1 MNIDLRAKRQFL
13 AKAASHYAEV
23 AYLDHLVANELDK
36 RLDVIKFQPNVIL
49 NYGAKDNYSVD
60 FLRRRYSEA
69 DIFSVEVSENFF
81 ELSRMPMNLVAE
93 GEMLPIKKAS
103 VDLIFSNLMLHS
115 ANEFQK
121 LLLDFRRIL
130 KPNGL
135 LFFSMLGRDTLK
147 ELRECFLQV
156 SPYPHIH
163 DYFDMHDVGD
173 SLLKNQFSDPVMD
186 MEQITINFS
195 SPLDLIREI
204 KKSGNSNV
212 HLERQCGLMGKK
224 AWKQAL
230 DYYNKFAIEAAYPA
244 TFEVIYGHA
253 WAPAQDMRAMMNENG
268 EVTFPVHLLKSPR

>member
-23 AYLDHLVANELDK
+23 AYLDHLVADELDE
-36 RLDVIKFQPNVIL
+36 RLNLIKFKPQTIL
-49 NYGAKDNYSVD
+49 NYGAKDTYSVD
-60 FLRRRYSEA
+60 FLSRRYPEA
-69 DIFSVEVSENFF
+69 DIISLDVSDSF
-81 ELSRMPMNLVAE
+81 LKSSKSIAAE

-103 VDLIFSNLMLHS
+103 VDMIFSNLMLHS
-115 ANEFQK
+115 ANDFQK
-121 LLLDFRRIL
+121 LLDEFRRIL

-147 ELRECFLQV
+147 ELRECFSQV
-156 SPYPHIH
+156 TPYPHIH

-186 MEQITINFS
+186 MEHVTINFS
-195 SPLDLIREI
+195 SALDLIHEI

-212 HLERQCGLMGKK
+212 HLERQCGLMGKNT
-224 AWKQAL
+224 WKKAL
-230 DYYNKFAIEAAYPA
+230 DYYNQFVVEKVYPA

-253 WAPAQDMRAMMNENG
+253 WASAQNMGAKLNEEG
-268 EVTFPVHLLKSPR
+268 EVAFPVHLLKSS